1 MRTRNRGKRRRKK
14 AGWVPGLA
22 GSQSKGGRV
31 GRVVATGLAASALA
45 TLAGGC
51 ETNAQRSAKLE
62 KERLAHPVAVQRG
75 LTVARQS
82 TVIRIV
88 GSQVVHGPSGTA
100 AVVTLRNVSSRPLR
114 DAPIAITVTAAAGAR
129 YQNNAPGLD
138 PSLTSV
144 ALLQPGAQ
152 TVWIDDQVQVAGA
165 PRAMSA
171 RVGEAQ
177 TVTGQVPQLGVAG
190 VHTFEEPGSG
200 EGAAGTVVNHSTVSQ
215 QEVVVYVLARRAG
228 RVVAAGRAI
237 LPELAAGQSASF
249 QAYLIGSPRGAALE
263 ASAPATTFG

>member
-1 MRTRNRGKRRRKK
+1 VATVLAVRTAAMLASR
-14 AGWVPGLA
+14 ATVALALLA
-22 GSQSKGGRV
+22 G
-31 GRVVATGLAASALA
+31 A

-62 KERLAHPVAVQRG
+62 KERLAHPVAVQKG

-82 TVIRIV
+82 KLIQVV
-88 GSQVVHGPSGTA
+88 GTEVVHGPSGTA
-100 AVVTLRNVSSRPLR
+100 AVVVLRNVSSRALR
-114 DAPIAITVTAAAGAR
+114 DAPIAITVTAGGSNSSGGSSSSSSSAR

-152 TVWIDDQVQVAGA
+152 TVWIDDQVQVSGTPLAG
-165 PRAMSA
+165 SA

-177 TVTGQVPQLGVAG
+177 TVTGQMPRLSVAG
-190 VHTFEEPGSG
+190 VHTFDEPGSG

-228 RVVAAGRAI
+228 RVVAAGRAV
-237 LPELAAGQSASF
+237 LPELAAGQSAAF
-249 QAYLIGSPRGAALE
+249 QAYLIGSPRGATLE
-263 ASAPATTFG
+263 ASAPATTVR